1 MKKIFALLFIIQSIL
16 TFSQVK
22 WMTIEEA
29 LEAQKTQ
36 PKKILIDFYADW
48 CGPCKIMDKKT
59 YGNAVIYEILNTN
72 YYPVKFNAEDK
83 KTIEVFGR
91 KFSNENSSQRKG
103 RNSLHEFTQ
112 FMNVNAVPTTAL
124 LDETGRPITMLQGE
138 LTAKELEPYL
148 VFISGDLHKKFK
160 TQGEWEDYQR
170 KFKSKIKEQ

>member
-1 MKKIFALLFIIQSIL
+1 MKKISIL
-16 TFSQVK
+16 VFLFFISFNFAQVK

-29 LEAQKTQ
+29 LEAQKTE

-59 YGNAVIYEILNTN
+59 YGNAVIYDILNSN
-72 YYPVKFNAEDK
+72 YYPVKFNAEYK

-91 KFSNENSSQRKG
+91 KFSNENISHKRGK
-103 RNSLHEFTQ
+103 NSLHEFTE

-148 VFISGDLHKKFK
+148 VFISNDLHKKFK
-160 TQGEWEDYQR
+160 SQGECEDYQK
-170 KFKSKIKEQ
+170 KFKSKIKE